1 MYGSGTPTFIRCFLI
16 RKIMNVDY
24 KTERRGRFMYTFA
37 VSTET
42 GEYVGTRHIGPY
54 IPDGYR
60 LSEIVKGVYETV
72 MVTNNGT
79 QEKMWKLIK
88 R

>member
-1 MYGSGTPTFIRCFLI
+1 MI
-16 RKIMNVDY
+16 NVDY

-72 MVTNNGT
+72 MVENNGHK
-79 QEKMWKLIK
+79 EKIWKLIK
-88 R
+88 K